1 MYNVTCFSVLTVV
14 KGTVSR
20 LRCLI
25 HWVNIQCQK
34 CIFFAK
40 ENLTFAKN
48 LLRLVTDKITVS
60 CQTKIPPKIII

>member
-1 MYNVTCFSVLTVV
+1 MYNVTCFSVATVV
-14 KGTVSR
+14 TGAVSR

-25 HWVNIQCQK
+25 HCVNIQCQK

-48 LLRLVTDKITVS
+48 LLRRVTDTITVS
-60 CQTKIPPKIII
+60 CQTKISAKS